1 MLRVVNLSCSKGER
15 ILFSGVQAELKPG
28 EILHVRGEN
37 GVGKTSLLRMV
48 VGLSTPAA
56 GDILWNDVPISR
68 CRESYLENLLF
79 LGHHSALKADLTAT
93 ENLRFSSSIDG
104 MALTQGAV
112 TAVLGQFGLKG
123 REQFPIEW
131 LSAGQKRRVLLAR
144 LSLRSAKLW
153 VLDEP
158 FNALDINATEFLL
171 QMIADHL
178 AADGMVLMTSHQSLA
193 LSNVRVL
200 SL

>member
-56 GDILWNDVPISR
+56 GEILWNDVPISR

-104 MALTQGAV
+104 MALTEGAV

-171 QMIADHL
+171 QMISDHL

>member
-15 ILFSGVQAELKPG
+15 ILFSGVQTELKPG

-158 FNALDINATEFLL
+158 FNALDINATEFTL
-171 QMIADHL
+171 QRMEWC
-178 AADGMVLMTSHQSLA
+178 
-193 LSNVRVL
+193 
-200 SL
+200 

>member
-15 ILFSGVQAELKPG
+15 ILFSGVQTELKPG

-104 MALTQGAV
+104 MVLTEGAV

>member
-15 ILFSGVQAELKPG
+15 ILFSGVQTELKPG

-104 MALTQGAV
+104 MALTEGAV

-153 VLDEP
+153 VIDEP

>member
-15 ILFSGVQAELKPG
+15 ILFSGVQTELKPG

-68 CRESYLENLLF
+68 CRESYLEDLLF

>member
-15 ILFSGVQAELKPG
+15 ILFSGVQAELEPG

-56 GDILWNDVPISR
+56 GDILWNDVPIPR
-68 CRESYLENLLF
+68 CREYYLENLLF

-171 QMIADHL
+171 QMISDHL

>member
-1 MLRVVNLSCSKGER
+1 VLRVVNLSCSKGER
-15 ILFSGVQAELKPG
+15 ILFSGVQTELKPG

-104 MALTQGAV
+104 MALTEGAV

>member
-104 MALTQGAV
+104 MALTEGAV

>member
-1 MLRVVNLSCSKGER
+1 
-15 ILFSGVQAELKPG
+15 LFSGVQAELEPG

-104 MALTQGAV
+104 MALTEGAV

-158 FNALDINATEFLL
+158 FNALDINSTEFLL
-171 QMIADHL
+171 QMISDHL

>member
-15 ILFSGVQAELKPG
+15 ILFSGVQTELKPG

>member
-15 ILFSGVQAELKPG
+15 ILFSGVQTELKPG

-104 MALTQGAV
+104 MALTEGAV

>member
-15 ILFSGVQAELKPG
+15 ILFSGVQTELKPG

-68 CRESYLENLLF
+68 CRDSYLENLLF

-104 MALTQGAV
+104 MALTEGAV

>member
-15 ILFSGVQAELKPG
+15 ILFSGVQAELEPG

-158 FNALDINATEFLL
+158 FNAIDINAIEFLL
-171 QMIADHL
+171 QMISDHL